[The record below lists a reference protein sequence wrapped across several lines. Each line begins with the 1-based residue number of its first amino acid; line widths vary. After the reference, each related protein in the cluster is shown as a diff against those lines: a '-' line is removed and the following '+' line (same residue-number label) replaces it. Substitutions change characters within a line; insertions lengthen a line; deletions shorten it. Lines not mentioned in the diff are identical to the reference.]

1 MRTRIKICGITRLT
15 DALTAV
21 NLGVDAIGFVFY
33 PKSPRAIQA
42 NDAQKII
49 ANLPPFVSA
58 VGLFVDAS
66 RDSIREIL
74 NKVELNLLQ
83 FHGNEAPEFCD
94 QFDLPYIKSIRMSPD
109 RDLIKY
115 SKQYPLARG
124 LLLDAYKPG
133 IPGGTGMAFD
143 WLSVPRTSLSPPMIL
158 AGGLNYK
165 NVSEAIRILRPWAV
179 DVSTGV
185 EDSPGIKDSNLIA
198 EFVREVSCCNGPREQ
213 ND

>member
-1 MRTRIKICGITRLT
+1 MRTRIKICGITRLN

-21 NLGVDAIGFVFY
+21 KSGVDAIGFVFY

-42 NDAQKII
+42 KDAQKII
-49 ANLPPFVSA
+49 ANLPPFVSV

-74 NKVELNLLQ
+74 KKVELNVLQ

-109 RDLIKY
+109 QDLIKY

-133 IPGGTGMAFD
+133 MPGGTGMVFD
-143 WLSVPRTSLSPPMIL
+143 WFAVPRADLCCPIIL

-165 NVSEAIRILRPWAV
+165 NVSEAIRVVRPWAV

-185 EDSPGIKDSNLIA
+185 EELPGVKDSNLIA
-198 EFVREVSCCNGPREQ
+198 EFVTEVNSCNDSGGQ
-213 ND
+213 NE